1 MNERFIQEVLSYLP
15 KKIPQTM
22 RDFFYMALSKGL
34 VGKKVYFDAEAKNDV
49 SNEEALSQFLASKT
63 LEGCSER
70 TTKYY
75 RATIQSALKM
85 IQKSYLFISASD
97 II

>member
-34 VGKKVYFDAEAKNDV
+34 VGKKVYFDAEAKKDV
-49 SNEEALSQFLASKT
+49 SNEEEEYKDSWSQPWCLHQAQQDELSYD
-63 LEGCSER
+63 C
-70 TTKYY
+70 TTGP
-75 RATIQSALKM
+75 RFWLP
-85 IQKSYLFISASD
+85 
-97 II
+97 

>member
-34 VGKKVYFDAEAKNDV
+34 VGKKVYFDAEAKKDDEILQSHHPGGSQND
-49 SNEEALSQFLASKT
+49 SKELSFHFL
-63 LEGCSER
+63 LR
-70 TTKYY
+70 Y
-75 RATIQSALKM
+75 
-85 IQKSYLFISASD
+85 
-97 II
+97 